1 MEAKLSSMIVLL
13 MEKVPV
19 SLRGEITRW
28 MIEIK
33 TGVFAGNISA
43 LVRDKLWE
51 QICQKT
57 SGGSAILLQ
66 SASNE
71 QGYVIRTFGTP
82 SRSIRDFDGLAL
94 VTIPSKATTK
104 AD

>member
-1 MEAKLSSMIVLL
+1 

-28 MIEIK
+28 MIELRP
-33 TGVFAGNISA
+33 GVFVGHISA

-51 QICQKT
+51 QIAKKT
-57 SGGSAILLQ
+57 KGGAATLLY

-71 QGYVIRTFGTP
+71 QGYKICTHGETARRIRN
-82 SRSIRDFDGLAL
+82 FDGLDL
-94 VTIPSKATTK
+94 ITIPPKK
-104 AD
+104 NP

>member
-1 MEAKLSSMIVLL
+1 MGGKCFDMVVLI

-28 MIEIK
+28 MIELK
-33 TGVFAGNISA
+33 TGVFVGTISA

-51 QICQKT
+51 HICLKT
-57 SGGSAILLQ
+57 RGGSATLLQ

-71 QGYVIRTFGTP
+71 QGYIIRTHGDAP
-82 SRSIRDFDGLAL
+82 RIVRNFDGLQL
-94 VTIPSKATTK
+94 ITIPNRQTRA
-104 AD
+104 

>member
-1 MEAKLSSMIVLL
+1 

-28 MIEIK
+28 MIELS
-33 TGVFAGNISA
+33 TGVFVGNISA

-51 QICQKT
+51 HICQRTK
-57 SGGSAILLQ
+57 GGSATLLQ

-71 QGYVIRTFGTP
+71 QGYTIRSHGSTK
-82 SRSIRDFDGLAL
+82 RVIRDFDGLQL
-94 VTIPSKATTK
+94 VMIPAKTP
-104 AD
+104 